1 MFCTT
6 VRKKTQPPQKSMT
19 LMRSVV
25 REHTNQL
32 FLLASFFNKEKQNE
46 QEEIKWNRY
55 CSYIVYPLALQ
66 LEP

>member
-1 MFCTT
+1 
-6 VRKKTQPPQKSMT
+6 MT